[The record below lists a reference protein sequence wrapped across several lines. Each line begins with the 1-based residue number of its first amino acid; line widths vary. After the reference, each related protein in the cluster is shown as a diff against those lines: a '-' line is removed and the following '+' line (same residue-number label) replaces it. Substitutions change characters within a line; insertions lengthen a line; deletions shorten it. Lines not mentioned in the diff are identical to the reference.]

1 MLLSTTKDSLLACK
15 VCISCHLFCRPLSG
29 TRQESHLLLSFI
41 LQEIFLSSGCHVHAF
56 PAAGL
61 FFFPFILFF
70 SFVHSLLYSPA
81 GAHTHDNDD
90 NAGPKWGRTDEQARQ
105 VRPLPFCNRATREVM
120 TSLPRNTT
128 MCQTLWQQ
136 ATGAHPAHA
145 LPSP

>member
-1 MLLSTTKDSLLACK
+1 MYLGGMLLSTTKDSLLACK
-15 VCISCHLFCRPLSG
+15 VSISCHLFCRPLSG

-105 VRPLPFCNRATREVM
+105 VRPLPFFFFFFFIF
-120 TSLPRNTT
+120 S
-128 MCQTLWQQ
+128 
-136 ATGAHPAHA
+136 
-145 LPSP
+145 PSFSPLNSP